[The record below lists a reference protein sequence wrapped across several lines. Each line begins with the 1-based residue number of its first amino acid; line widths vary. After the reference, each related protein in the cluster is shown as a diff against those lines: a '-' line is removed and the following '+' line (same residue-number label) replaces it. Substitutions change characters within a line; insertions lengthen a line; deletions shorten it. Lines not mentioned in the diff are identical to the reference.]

1 MSEHELEKLLGG
13 FAADTLTPEEKQAL
27 YTAALQDQHLFNT
40 LADEQALREMLGNP
54 EVRIKL
60 LASLKQPRPSES
72 GSPLSWVE
80 WFRRPASL
88 ALAGGLSAAAL
99 AVVLSVRIYQDSLR
113 QAAQLIATEDSKP
126 GPLSAPNPPSTQTTT
141 PQIIEPQAKAKE
153 NNAPAIE
160 HQKKDT
166 SIDKPALQKRPAPP
180 TSKNDRVSDVAQD
193 GLTPRT
199 RQDEV
204 LSQAE
209 APTAALNRSAEEAT
223 PLSDQKL
230 AASAPP
236 PSTVQEPTRR
246 ETSAGGRVATTAAP
260 ALSARALYYY
270 GGERGLAE
278 PRSIAKEQE
287 QAMKPSAE
295 SAPQSY
301 RFEQKQEGV
310 VRSGKAVG
318 TAAQLKPLGLRYSL
332 VVHGPDGQEREVDI
346 VTALKSIQPVFLA
359 LEANQDTYL
368 QVWETGGSSM
378 PRLLWPEKVTGQTAL
393 RVNARQRQL
402 VPLSMESE
410 SIVLTARLS
419 LAPPEPI
426 TGKEAGVG
434 DRLSLNQVQ
443 ESITGSNRASPQE
456 RATYVVNPELSPLAQ
471 VTVDIIFSR

>member
-1 MSEHELEKLLGG
+1 MSDHELEKLLGG

-27 YTAALQDQHLFNT
+27 YTAALQDQHLFNA
-40 LADEQALREMLGNP
+40 LVDEQVLRETLGNP
-54 EVRIKL
+54 EVRLKL
-60 LASLKQPRPSES
+60 LASLKQPRPSDS

-80 WFRRPASL
+80 WFRRPAGL

-126 GPLSAPNPPSTQTTT
+126 GPLSAPNPPSTQPTT

-153 NNAPAIE
+153 NIGPAIE
-160 HQKKDT
+160 LQKKDT
-166 SIDKPALQKRPAPP
+166 SIDKPALQKRPASPS
-180 TSKNDRVSDVAQD
+180 SKNDQVSDVAQD
-193 GLTPRT
+193 GLTPRS

-204 LSQAE
+204 LSQTE

-236 PSTVQEPTRR
+236 PSTVPEPKRR
-246 ETSAGGRVATTAAP
+246 ETPADGRVDTTVAP
-260 ALSARALYYY
+260 ALSARALYYS
-270 GGERGLAE
+270 GERGLAG
-278 PRSIAKEQE
+278 PRSMAKEQE

-301 RFEQKQEGV
+301 RFERKQEGMLPPDK
-310 VRSGKAVG
+310 SAG
-318 TAAQLKPLGLRYSL
+318 TAAQLRPLGLRYSF
-332 VVHGPDGQEREVDI
+332 VIHGPDGQEREVDV
-346 VTALKSIQPVFLA
+346 VTALRSTQPVFLA

-402 VPLSMESE
+402 VPLSMESG

-419 LAPPEPI
+419 LASPEPI

-443 ESITGSNRASPQE
+443 ESITESNRAGPQE
-456 RATYVVNPELSPLAQ
+456 RATYVVSPELSPLAQ
-471 VTVDIIFSR
+471 VAVDIILNR